1 LDILGRFCY
10 GSILLWEYF
19 VMGIVKRKLRY
30 GLLLLGISLAACE
43 RLDTA
48 QLEAELRSEIE
59 QGGIAIEAVTCP
71 RRVPLGAGESF
82 QCEVE
87 PSLGEPFAVAVEQQ
101 DENGSLT
108 WEIPN
113 SKKVL
118 NLASLETYFQR
129 EIAGETQSTPIVL
142 CGEERYRLNRPGDRF
157 ECAVMNAT
165 ITEQEEI
172 ERIIVQVNV
181 QSDISWQQVRRSQI
195 DTMSSASPPSV
206 STAPEIN
213 AETNATSP
221 STASPAEP
229 ANPEATP
236 ASTATSTTA
245 DEFFSDP
252 SVFEDFD

>member
-1 LDILGRFCY
+1 MG
-10 GSILLWEYF
+10 F
-19 VMGIVKRKLRY
+19 VMGTVKRKLRY
-30 GLLLLGISLAACE
+30 GLLLLGIGLAACE

-48 QLEAELRSEIE
+48 QLEAELRSELE
-59 QGGIAIEAVTCP
+59 RGGLAVEMVTCP

-87 PSLGEPFAVAVEQQ
+87 PSAGEPFAVAVSQQ
-101 DENGSLT
+101 DEGTLT

-142 CGEERYRLNRPGDRF
+142 CGEARYRLNRPGDRF
-157 ECAVMNAT
+157 ECKVMNAT
-165 ITEQEEI
+165 IAEQAEI
-172 ERIIVQVNV
+172 ERIIVQVNA
-181 QSDISWQQVRRSQI
+181 QSDVSWQQIRRNLVAAVP
-195 DTMSSASPPSV
+195 SASPSPSV
-206 STAPEIN
+206 STAPATNPEN
-213 AETNATSP
+213 AAPPSVSSP
-221 STASPAEP
+221 TEPASAEASPAP
-229 ANPEATP
+229 
-236 ASTATSTTA
+236 TATSTTA